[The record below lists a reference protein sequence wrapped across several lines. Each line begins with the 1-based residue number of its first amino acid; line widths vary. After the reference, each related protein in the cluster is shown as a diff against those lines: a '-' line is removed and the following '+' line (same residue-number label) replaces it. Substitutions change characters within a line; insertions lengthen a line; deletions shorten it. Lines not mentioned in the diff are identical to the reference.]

1 MKTRFILLAMAVIAE
16 ALQLNAQEKQ
26 ETFIIEEPDKVV
38 LETSDNRMSV
48 IVEGRK
54 GDADYR
60 YVREV
65 TLDSDNPVVSKQRSS
80 DWDFNIPFIKK
91 EMPERRHRNE
101 VRVGGLGI
109 GWVTA
114 LNAPEGMNVDMGA
127 SYEFMGPRLEWR
139 YYPNY
144 TGLSFSWGVG
154 VNWKNYRMT
163 GLTRFVKEDNQ
174 VKLADYPEG
183 AEVKFSRLKV
193 FSWTMPFM
201 LNYDITRKIDFSVG
215 PVINFN
221 THASL
226 KTRYTLDGKKVKE
239 TAKDLHQSRV
249 TVDLLATFGVGS
261 IGIYAKYSPCKVLNT
276 DFGPDFRGFSAGMTI
291 WW

>member
-1 MKTRFILLAMAVIAE
+1 MKTRNFWLMVAMMAMAM
-16 ALQLNAQEKQ
+16 QLNAQQLDTIVFEH
-26 ETFIIEEPDKVV
+26 PDKVIIGTYNDQIRKV
-38 LETSDNRMSV
+38 VVEKSEDSKSTSFEMSV
-48 IVEGRK
+48 Y
-54 GDADYR
+54 DD
-60 YVREV
+60 
-65 TLDSDNPVVSKQRSS
+65 PVVIEKHTK
-80 DWDFNIPFIKK
+80 DWDFNIPFVKK
-91 EMPERRHRNE
+91 EMPVRRHRNE
-101 VRVGGLGI
+101 ARLSGLGI

-154 VNWKNYRMT
+154 LNWKNYRMT

-201 LNYDITRKIDFSVG
+201 LNYDFNRKIDFSFG
-215 PVINFN
+215 PVLNFN

-239 TAKDLHQSRV
+239 TAKDLHQNRV

>member
-1 MKTRFILLAMAVIAE
+1 MKARFILLAMAIVAG
-16 ALQLNAQEKQ
+16 ALQSNAQEKQ
-26 ETFIIEEPDKVV
+26 ETFIIEQPDKVI
-38 LETSDNRMSV
+38 LETTDNRMSV
-48 IVEGRK
+48 IVEGKK

-65 TLDSDNPVVSKQRSS
+65 TLDSDNPVVSKQRSA

-91 EMPERRHRNE
+91 EMPEHRHRNE
-101 VRVGGLGI
+101 VLVGGLGI

-127 SYEFMGPRLEWR
+127 SYEFMGPTIEWR

-249 TVDLLATFGVGS
+249 TVDLLATFSVGS

>member
-1 MKTRFILLAMAVIAE
+1 
-16 ALQLNAQEKQ
+16 
-26 ETFIIEEPDKVV
+26 
-38 LETSDNRMSV
+38 MSV
-48 IVEGRK
+48 Y
-54 GDADYR
+54 DD
-60 YVREV
+60 
-65 TLDSDNPVVSKQRSS
+65 PVVIEKHTK
-80 DWDFNIPFIKK
+80 DWDFNIPFVKK
-91 EMPERRHRNE
+91 EMPVRRHRNE
-101 VRVGGLGI
+101 ARLGGLGI

-193 FSWTMPFM
+193 FSWTMPFL